1 MNGQT
6 LNKELKENDT
16 IDVSTKDSGSAIMFD
31 FFKVNCFFEENG
43 KRFAVIFIRMGKK

>member
-16 IDVSTKDSGSAIMFD
+16 IDVSTKDSGSATMSD
-31 FFKVNCFFEENG
+31 FFKVNYFF
-43 KRFAVIFIRMGKK
+43 

>member
-43 KRFAVIFIRMGKK
+43 KRFAVIFIKRRKK